1 MKPGDAVIALKH
13 IRSNNP
19 LSPELGRVI
28 PKGYIDI
35 VVTVNDTLNGI
46 GLQNDKDP
54 AGFFWEKKNFRIL
67 ATEDELDVVLRE
79 LELSILN

>member
-19 LSPELGRVI
+19 SSPELGRVI

-35 VVTVNDTLNGI
+35 IITVNDKIGGI
-46 GLQNDKDP
+46 GLQGDVDP

-67 ATEDELDVVLRE
+67 ATENELDAVLTE
-79 LELSILN
+79 LELTLVN

>member
-1 MKPGDAVIALKH
+1 MKPGDAVIAIKH

-19 LSPELGRVI
+19 SSPEHGRII

-35 VVTVNDTLNGI
+35 IVTVNDEWKGI

-54 AGFFWEKKNFRIL
+54 AGYFWGKDNFRLL
-67 ATEDELDVVLRE
+67 AEESELDNVLRE